1 MALLTY
7 IKAQGSSLTAS
18 AVDFSITVIATNFF
32 GLWYVMASVL
42 GTVSGGVV
50 NFYVNRKWVFES
62 QSPNMKRQIAR
73 YILVWVGNLIIVTA
87 GVYLLTHFFNLNYVL
102 SKIIISVITGLSY
115 NYIMQRQFI
124 FTN

>member
-18 AVDFSITVIATNFF
+18 AVDFSITVVARNFL
-32 GLWYVMASVL
+32 GLWYVLASVL

-62 QSPNMKRQIAR
+62 QTLNMKRQIAR
-73 YILVWVGNLIIVTA
+73 YILVWVGNLVIVTA

-124 FTN
+124 FTS

>member
-18 AVDFSITVIATNFF
+18 AVDFSTTVIATNFF